1 LKKIIVTGAAGF
13 IGYHLT
19 KRLIDL
25 DYYVLGVD
33 NMNNYYDTNLKKDRL
48 KKLGILNLS
57 SKSEEFIKSENK
69 NFVFI
74 NLDLNNI
81 NELEDLTEVKD
92 FDFFIHLAAQAGVRF
107 SLNNPDQYFQSN
119 IFGFYN
125 ILEFLKKN
133 NLKNLIYA
141 SSSSVYGD
149 QNLYPFEE
157 SLRTDSQLNLYSASK
172 KINEILA
179 KAYYNLNS
187 INSIG
192 LRFFTVYGPF
202 GRPDMA
208 YFSFTNNILNDQEI
222 ELYNNGMSERDYTY
236 IDDIIEYIIRLIEI
250 KNIEKNLILN
260 IGNSKPVILNDFVDL
275 LQQKLKKKAFIKYT
289 EGKKEDMFK
298 TYSNSNKIQ
307 KLTGYIPKTEISSGL
322 DNFIIWFKKYYKV

>member
-1 LKKIIVTGAAGF
+1 
-13 IGYHLT
+13 
-19 KRLIDL
+19 
-25 DYYVLGVD
+25 
-33 NMNNYYDTNLKKDRL
+33 M
-48 KKLGILNLS
+48 
-57 SKSEEFIKSENK
+57 
-69 NFVFI
+69 
-74 NLDLNNI
+74 
-81 NELEDLTEVKD
+81 
-92 FDFFIHLAAQAGVRF
+92 
-107 SLNNPDQYFQSN
+107 
-119 IFGFYN
+119 
-125 ILEFLKKN
+125 
-133 NLKNLIYA
+133 IYA

-179 KAYYNLNS
+179 QAYYNLNS